1 MQNSK
6 KTFISG
12 LNTDDSYFAH
22 KQDDNVDALNVRVVS
37 SSEGKSGSLSNITG
51 NREVTNSGLL
61 YGGGNNKVIGTY
73 EDPTTNNIFY
83 FVTKPSGYSYIFMYK
98 SDEEI
103 VYTVLEDA
111 NLNSDYSLNF
121 QPTEAITGITFIDGL
136 LYWTGVKDRE
146 PCRINVDRG
155 IKLNHPLYSTDE
167 EAYESPIKKNI
178 VTVIRKPPMMPLTI
192 RVV

>member
-98 SDEEI
+98 
-103 VYTVLEDA
+103 
-111 NLNSDYSLNF
+111 
-121 QPTEAITGITFIDGL
+121 
-136 LYWTGVKDRE
+136 
-146 PCRINVDRG
+146 
-155 IKLNHPLYSTDE
+155 
-167 EAYESPIKKNI
+167 AYE
-178 VTVIRKPPMMPLTI
+178 
-192 RVV
+192 